1 MVPLITAL
9 RAAAPGVDLRFAPKP
24 DKGVEPLREG
34 PVDLDIGV
42 AGTSGPEM
50 RIRLLFRDHFVGAV
64 RAGHPLPGGA
74 ITAQTYAACDHV
86 VVSRRGALKGPVD
99 DALAQQGLTRRIA
112 VIVPGF
118 PDAIRLARHSDLVA
132 LVPRSCLWNERDWS
146 ASPACRHARNRH
158 FGHVAPASRRRSG
171 ASLAASDGTGRVPP
185 DPGRSRQGV
194 GLTLSRMVSRRPRPS
209 SPTLDCVIRTVE
221 PGRNWAFTAS

>member
-132 LVPRSCLWNERDWS
+132 LVPRSCLWNERGLVS
-146 ASPACRHARNRH
+146 FPCLSPRPKSSFRPCGTRVSTPIRRIAGCVRRYRPCAARSWQKPSRCRLDAVQNGQPAPSPVIAHARLRDQD
-158 FGHVAPASRRRSG
+158 R
-171 ASLAASDGTGRVPP
+171 
-185 DPGRSRQGV
+185 
-194 GLTLSRMVSRRPRPS
+194 
-209 SPTLDCVIRTVE
+209 
-221 PGRNWAFTAS
+221 